1 MKLYQMADPVRY
13 SRMTTQELR
22 DTFLVED
29 LFQPGVIS
37 AVYIDLDRTIVGS
50 AVPLKEPL
58 RLGTYNELKSAYF
71 AERRELAILNIGQ
84 TGSVTVGAERYTL
97 ETLSCLYVGRGNE
110 SIVFESGDPQRPAE
124 YYLLSYPAH
133 AVHPTA
139 LLRHADVQPV
149 DLGAPENCSRRRLHK
164 YIYADGI
171 KSCQLVM
178 GFTQIETGNAWNS
191 MPPHTHMRRS
201 EVYLYF
207 DLAEKE
213 RVVHLM
219 GPADETRHLVVANK
233 QVIVS
238 PGWSIHA
245 GAGTASYK
253 YCWGMGGENQEFTDM
268 DAVAI
273 SELR

>member
-1 MKLYQMADPVRY
+1 MKLYQMADPIRY

-29 LFQPGVIS
+29 LFERGVIS
-37 AVYIDLDRTIVGS
+37 TVYIDLDRTIVGS

-58 RLGTYNELKSAYF
+58 HLGTYNELKSVYF
-71 AERRELAILNIGQ
+71 AERRELGILNIGQ
-84 TGSVTVGAERYTL
+84 TGSVTVDRERYTL

-110 SIVFESGDPQRPAE
+110 SIVFESADPRRPAE
-124 YYLLSYPAH
+124 YYLLSYSAH
-133 AVHPTA
+133 AAHPTA
-139 LLRHADVQPV
+139 LIRHSDVQPV
-149 DLGAPENCSRRRLHK
+149 DLGVAENCSRRRLHK